1 MQGVRVRRT
10 HEIAVVGALVALA
23 VGLIGGAGSAGAAVG
38 DTDLSMTKTDTA
50 DPVTVGDTF
59 AYVLTVKN
67 EGANDA
73 ADVMTTDTLPSKIS
87 YVSATPSAGTCEKA
101 GSKITCDLGQVNATA
116 SASVT
121 ITVRATDNGTISNTA
136 SLTSAND
143 TNAANDLDTESTV
156 LNKKPKT
163 PKPKKQKGHASC
175 ALPTIVGTAG
185 DDVIQGTSHA
195 DSIATGTG
203 NDQVFAGGGND
214 LICTDGGFDFVDAG
228 PGKDIVNGGS
238 GPDRLLGGDGGD
250 ILKGKNGRDRLLGG
264 QGDDI
269 LNGGKKRDRCKGG
282 PGRNTLLRCP

>member
-1 MQGVRVRRT
+1 MQGVWVRGT
-10 HEIAVVGALVALA
+10 GGIAIAGALVALA
-23 VGLIGGAGSAGAAVG
+23 AGLIGGAGSAGAAVG
-38 DTDLSMTKTDTA
+38 DTDLSMTKADTA

-87 YVSATPSAGTCEKA
+87 YVSATPSAGTCDKA
-101 GSKITCDLGQVNATA
+101 GSNITCDLGQINTTA

-121 ITVRATDNGTISNTA
+121 ITVKATDDGTISNTA

-163 PKPKKQKGHASC
+163 SKPKKQKGHASC
-175 ALPTIVGTAG
+175 ALPTIVGTPG

-203 NDQVFAGGGND
+203 NDQVFANGGND
-214 LICTDGGFDFVDAG
+214 LVCTDGGADFVDAG
-228 PGKDIVNGGS
+228 SGKDIVNGGS